1 MLFHQNITACGF
13 SEAAGYPLIKQ
24 VSSGLLVS
32 TDITQF
38 TSIRIDADGNRKSE
52 LRNMTHMNASNFLT
66 IRDGAEIMLA
76 HDIYLLSHNTEDIVL
91 QINQTI
97 MIPDYT
103 LDNSSIP
110 HPDAI
115 PDIDQYVPH

>member
-1 MLFHQNITACGF
+1 MLFHQNITACGL

-76 HDIYLLSHNTEDIVL
+76 HDIYLLSHDTEDIVL

-97 MIPDYT
+97 RWT
-103 LDNSSIP
+103 RL
-110 HPDAI
+110 
-115 PDIDQYVPH
+115 YVGQFFYSAP